1 MLIEQT
7 QAELNA
13 AQLIQSGCTLM
24 RVVLAKSSV
33 EAFGTEEQFPG
44 PLKLKFTHEAT
55 SALNGQVLTVMAHFD
70 FKSFVAS
77 DDIVPVFD
85 LACTFQLAYEL
96 QENCKPTPQ
105 QVDAFKK
112 GNAVYN
118 CWPYVREFVQNL
130 TARMGFQ
137 PPPLPLLGVKVK
149 NEVPPKP
156 TDKATEGEQPSTAQV
171 GVNVDPSVPAL
182 PSSQ

>member
-13 AQLIQSGCTLM
+13 AQVIQSGCTLM

-112 GNAVYN
+112 GNAVLQLLAIRTR
-118 CWPYVREFVQNL
+118 VRS
-130 TARMGFQ
+130 
-137 PPPLPLLGVKVK
+137 
-149 NEVPPKP
+149 KP
-156 TDKATEGEQPSTAQV
+156 HGPDGIPTPAVAIVTREG
-171 GVNVDPSVPAL
+171 
-182 PSSQ
+182 